1 MMEMIQS
8 LEELEKEKEKLQ
20 KRADELKKKRD
31 ELNKKSRE
39 LMEERDE
46 LSARIRELRVKIR
59 EHKMKRDELNQ
70 RVRSAKEKRA
80 ELNRLY
86 QRAKRKLR
94 ELERRKSLSLGVNIE
109 KLKKE
114 LRRLENEQMTQ
125 PMSPQKEKEIV
136 ERISKLHA
144 KLKECEE
151 KISRDIRLKR
161 AYEEFY
167 QAKERAEKQHAEV
180 EELAERAQKEHE
192 EMLRLIRECDAISKR
207 IEDIQEKVVFTKI
220 EADNAHRQFIEHV
233 EKIHQL
239 ERRISILK
247 KSGKRKRDLT
257 IQKEASEI
265 FERFKRGEKLS
276 TEDLLLLQ
284 KAGFI

>member
-167 QAKERAEKQHAEV
+167 QAKERAEKQH
-180 EELAERAQKEHE
+180 E
-192 EMLRLIRECDAISKR
+192 EMLRLIRGCDAISKR
-207 IEDIQEKVVFTKI
+207 IEDIQERVVFTKI

>member
-1 MMEMIQS
+1 MEMIQS
-8 LEELEKEKEKLQ
+8 LEELEKEKENLQ
-20 KRADELKKKRD
+20 KRADELRKKRD
-31 ELNKKSRE
+31 ELNKKSKE
-39 LMEERDE
+39 LTEERDE

-70 RVRSAKEKRA
+70 RVKSAKEKRA

-109 KLKKE
+109 KLKKQ

-136 ERISKLHA
+136 EKISKLHA

-161 AYEEFY
+161 AYEELNR
-167 QAKERAEKQHAEV
+167 AKERAERQHAEV
-180 EELAERAQKEHE
+180 EELAEKAQKEHE
-192 EMLRLIRECDAISKR
+192 EMLRLIEECDAISKR
-207 IEDIQEKVVFTKI
+207 IEDIQEKIVFTKI
-220 EADNAHRQFIEHV
+220 EADNAHRQFIECV
-233 EKIHQL
+233 DKIHRL
-239 ERRISILK
+239 ERRILSLK
-247 KSGKRKRDLT
+247 RSGKRKEDIT
-257 IQKEASEI
+257 IKKEASEI

-276 TEDLLLLQ
+276 TEDILLLQ

>member
-1 MMEMIQS
+1 MIQS
-8 LEELEKEKEKLQ
+8 LEELEKEKENLQ

-31 ELNKKSRE
+31 ELNKKSRV
-39 LMEERDE
+39 LAEERDE
-46 LSARIRELRVKIR
+46 LSAKIRELRVKIR
-59 EHKMKRDELNQ
+59 EHKIKRDELNQ

-109 KLKKE
+109 KLKRE

-136 ERISKLHA
+136 EKISKLHA

-151 KISRDIRLKR
+151 KIAHDIRLKR
-161 AYEEFY
+161 AYEEFN

-207 IEDIQEKVVFTKI
+207 IEDIQEKIVFTKI

-233 EKIHQL
+233 DKIHQL
-239 ERRISILK
+239 ERRIAALK
-247 KSGKRKRDLT
+247 RSGKRKEDLT

>member
-1 MMEMIQS
+1 MIQS
-8 LEELEKEKEKLQ
+8 LEELEKEKENLQ

-39 LMEERDE
+39 LAEERDE

-136 ERISKLHA
+136 EKISKLHA

-151 KISRDIRLKR
+151 KISQDIRLKR
-161 AYEEFY
+161 AYEELN

-207 IEDIQEKVVFTKI
+207 VDDIQEKIVFTKI
-220 EADNAHRQFIEHV
+220 EADNAHKQFIEYV
-233 EKIHQL
+233 DKIHQL
-239 ERRISILK
+239 ERRIATLK
-247 KSGKRKRDLT
+247 RSRKRKEDLT

-276 TEDLLLLQ
+276 TEDILLLQ